1 MALCA
6 RKQAAMSKSRYS
18 NGSRRRALVRRV
30 RAMGLPCWIC
40 GMPID
45 AALPA
50 GHPLSFELDEL
61 VPVSKGG
68 SPTDAAKR
76 KRGGC

>member
-1 MALCA
+1 MA
-6 RKQAAMSKSRYS
+6 KPKP
-18 NGSRRRALVRRV
+18 NPRRSYRRDVLWKRV
-30 RAMGLPCWIC
+30 RALGLPCWIC

-68 SPTDAAKR
+68 SPTDPR
-76 KRGGC
+76 PRGHSANSHTKGRN